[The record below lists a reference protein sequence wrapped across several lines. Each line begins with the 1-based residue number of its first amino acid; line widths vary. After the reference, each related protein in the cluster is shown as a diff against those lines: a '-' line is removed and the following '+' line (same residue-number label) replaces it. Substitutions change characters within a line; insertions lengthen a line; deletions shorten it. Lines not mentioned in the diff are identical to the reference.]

1 MSSGVPCKPWRNR
14 FSPNSTHR
22 GPHQAGAKSEL
33 APGAAPW
40 PASTARGSYS
50 TSRFS
55 LLPPPVP
62 GLSLGKAPAE
72 VFPTRRTLGLG
83 VLDQRWWVYNF
94 SRPAGEGTREADPG
108 RRGGGHWPGS
118 GSCGG
123 PARVP
128 VPGRPP
134 AAWPDAPGAPDA
146 PVVAQAQGGEG
157 LTIRS
162 HRPRCLCAS
171 GTRRSWAAPRRSC

>member
-83 VLDQRWWVYNF
+83 VLDQRWWVHNF

-108 RRGGGHWPGS
+108 RRGALAGIWLL
-118 GSCGG
+118 
-123 PARVP
+123 R
-128 VPGRPP
+128 RPRP
-134 AAWPDAPGAPDA
+134 CPGAWA
-146 PVVAQAQGGEG
+146 PTSG
-157 LTIRS
+157 LARCPR
-162 HRPRCLCAS
+162 RPRRPS
-171 GTRRSWAAPRRSC
+171 GRAGAGWGGSHHTEP